1 MLGVKGVS
9 WKGNPKEHQLC
20 GYGIGSRYFAEFT
33 YTLFQDDFSY
43 NIKEKN

>member
-9 WKGNPKEHQLC
+9 WKSNPKGHQLC
-20 GYGIGSRYFAEFT
+20 GYCISSRYFAKFT
-33 YTLFQDDFSY
+33 YTLFQDHFSY